1 LGFIAAEN
9 LDAADR
15 LIAEISEAVR
25 QLVAFP
31 HQGHHRPDLT
41 SRPLRFVV
49 VRDYL
54 IAYVPDESPLWV
66 LAVLHGRRNPA
77 LMAAILKGRE

>member
-49 VRDYL
+49 ARDYL